1 MNDEVGFVR
10 HVACPSCG
18 SSDANALYSDGH
30 TYCHKCGTHAHGDG
44 APQQA
49 RSRVSSEFLQG
60 DVRDL
65 PARAINAATCAKFG
79 YRVGQNDKGK
89 NCQIADYR
97 DDSGVLVAQ
106 KVRFADKKFTVIG
119 SGGKDMPLFGQH
131 LWQRGG
137 KRLVITEGE
146 IDALSVAQATGLT
159 WPVVSIPNGADGA
172 VRSIRKNIDFV
183 TSFEQVVL
191 AFDQDE
197 PGRAAALEVAQLL
210 PPGKAFIAEMPRK
223 DANEMLKEGEVKALS
238 SLLWQARA
246 FRPDGI
252 VALGDIDSRVLSEI
266 KPGLPWCF
274 PGITAATFGRQL
286 GDVIGVGAAVG
297 AGKTDY
303 LLQQMHYDIVV
314 LGQIVGCLM
323 LEQDVGETGTRLAG
337 KEAKK
342 TLHLADGS
350 WTPEEKVAAWEKI
363 KATNRL
369 FLYDNFGAMDWET
382 IKARILYLHEALGC
396 TVIYLDHLTA
406 LVAGEEDERRALDA
420 IMADLAGMAKGRF
433 IVIFVSHLTT
443 PEGKAHEE
451 GGRVMAKHFT
461 GSRAIMRWAHGLWGL
476 ERNQQAEDPEERRTT
491 TIRCLK
497 DRLSGRAAGM
507 TWRVVYDGST
517 GMLSE
522 ADDPVEAF
530 GKESGGERDF

>member
-1 MNDEVGFVR
+1 
-10 HVACPSCG
+10 
-18 SSDANALYSDGH
+18 
-30 TYCHKCGTHAHGDG
+30 
-44 APQQA
+44 
-49 RSRVSSEFLQG
+49 
-60 DVRDL
+60 
-65 PARAINAATCAKFG
+65 
-79 YRVGQNDKGK
+79 
-89 NCQIADYR
+89 
-97 DDSGVLVAQ
+97 
-106 KVRFADKKFTVIG
+106 
-119 SGGKDMPLFGQH
+119 
-131 LWQRGG
+131 
-137 KRLVITEGE
+137 
-146 IDALSVAQATGLT
+146 
-159 WPVVSIPNGADGA
+159 
-172 VRSIRKNIDFV
+172 
-183 TSFEQVVL
+183 
-191 AFDQDE
+191 
-197 PGRAAALEVAQLL
+197 
-210 PPGKAFIAEMPRK
+210 
-223 DANEMLKEGEVKALS
+223 MLKEGEVRALS